1 VTYDNGKVACTGHDL
16 VIRRYYFPGGAK
28 HIPYSQI
35 RQVRQVTMRSLGW
48 RIKIWGSGD
57 LIHWFNFDVHR
68 WHKDVALI
76 ILLPGR
82 VRPVVTPDDAD
93 LVTAELAAHGVD
105 VTSG

>member
-1 VTYDNGKVACTGHDL
+1 
-16 VIRRYYFPGGAK
+16 
-28 HIPYSQI
+28 
-35 RQVRQVTMRSLGW
+35 
-48 RIKIWGSGD
+48 
-57 LIHWFNFDVHR
+57 VHR

-82 VRPVVTPDDAD
+82 MRPVVTRDDAD